1 MSHEVRKCLDSRSTD
16 LTPPSPLLCQ
26 ALQHSYFFTPP
37 APCPRSQMPLPPL
50 EKPPP
55 PASQEYNTNFPLSAL
70 AHALHAHLD
79 PTI

>member
-1 MSHEVRKCLDSRSTD
+1 MSRSTH
-16 LTPPSPLLCQ
+16 LILSFSFPCQ
-26 ALQHSYFFTPP
+26 ALQHPYFFTPP

-55 PASQEYNTNFPLSAL
+55 PATQEYTTNFPLSAL

-79 PTI
+79 PAM